1 MCVHIVDFFFLW
13 IATKGEPIPQRP
25 VTTDMV
31 ARRLVHG
38 ALGMKRPT
46 RTREQLQQEKDML
59 QSIRGKLNNNDCVK
73 KDGHVTLK

>member
-1 MCVHIVDFFFLW
+1 
-13 IATKGEPIPQRP
+13 
-25 VTTDMV
+25 MV

-59 QSIRGKLNNNDCVK
+59 QSIRGKVNNNDCVK
-73 KDGHVTLK
+73 KDESCDIEMI